1 MAMCGLFG
9 MLRCP
14 GAEHRERASAAF
26 VMLGVLAEE
35 RGIDAAGVALLR
47 GRTDT
52 APAPEG
58 CARFCDVRFGG
69 VRIVKAQG
77 RFSRLWHPRL
87 DRDLD
92 RAAVAIG
99 HTRWATQGGRGLAA
113 ASPLL
118 AGTLIGTHNGD
129 VDVAAL
135 RARFGLRPG
144 PGGTDSE
151 AIFQALAAAGDA
163 AGQVSVLSEM
173 RGRAALAW
181 ADRAQPRRVWLAR
194 AALSPLA
201 VASDAD
207 GNLWWASNPQWLRE
221 AQQETGIRL
230 TRLILLAE
238 GTYAV
243 LAAGSRMK
251 AADSRRFVPVAR
263 PSDVRYQAPAWRG
276 FTAADRLQGQR
287 PEMIRRRVDP
297 GSCPPLAG
305 SAGRGTAA

>member
-1 MAMCGLFG
+1 MCGLFG
-9 MLRCP
+9 LLRCP

-35 RGIDAAGVALLR
+35 RGTDAAGVALLR
-47 GRTDT
+47 ARTGA
-52 APAPEG
+52 APVPAG
-58 CARFCDVRFGG
+58 AGRFCDVRFGG
-69 VRIVKAQG
+69 VRVVKARG
-77 RFSRLWHPRL
+77 RFSRLWRLAL

-129 VDVAAL
+129 VDAVAL
-135 RARFGLRPG
+135 RALFGLRPG

-151 AIFQALAAAGDA
+151 AIFQALAGAEDS
-163 AGQVSVLSEM
+163 AGQVSVLAAM

-194 AALSPLA
+194 TALSPLA
-201 VASDAD
+201 AGLDAD
-207 GNLWWASNPQWLRE
+207 GNLWWASNPQWLRDT
-221 AQQETGIRL
+221 QRETGIRL
-230 TRLILLAE
+230 TQLKMLAE

-243 LAAGSRMK
+243 LTAGGGRVR
-251 AADSRRFVPVAR
+251 AADTRWFVPVAR
-263 PSDVRYQAPAWRG
+263 PSDVRSQAPAWRG
-276 FTAADRLQGQR
+276 FTASDRLRAQH
-287 PEMIRRRVDP
+287 PDMVRRRVDS
-297 GSCPPLAG
+297 GWHPPR
-305 SAGRGTAA
+305 AGRGAVA